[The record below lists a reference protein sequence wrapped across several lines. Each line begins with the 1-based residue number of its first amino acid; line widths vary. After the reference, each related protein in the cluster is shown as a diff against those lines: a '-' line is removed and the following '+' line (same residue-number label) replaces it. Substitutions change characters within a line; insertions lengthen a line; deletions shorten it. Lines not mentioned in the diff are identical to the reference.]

1 MLRTNRPSFLN
12 AKVKGSTVSS
22 VATNTLASTNAVDA
36 LNRMTKP
43 QSQWR
48 IVWRQ
53 LRRNR
58 AAMIGAV
65 LLAVEIFVALA
76 AAWVAPY
83 DPYKQQPR
91 SALQPPSREHW
102 FGTDDTG
109 RDLLSRVIYGTRI
122 SLRVGLISVGI
133 GGSIGITLGIAAGYR
148 GGFVDNAIMRGMDLL
163 LAFPGILLALAI
175 IAILGPSL
183 FNVMIA
189 VGVSAIPSYTR
200 VARGATLSLRDREF
214 VVSARAIGAR
224 DLRITLKYILP
235 NVLPPLIVL
244 ATLGIAGAILTAAGL
259 SFIGLGAVPPTP
271 EWGAIL
277 TLGRKYINQAW
288 WYTTFPGLAI
298 MVTVLGINMLGDA
311 LRDALDPRLRR

>member
-1 MLRTNRPSFLN
+1 
-12 AKVKGSTVSS
+12 VSTAANVLPAPTS
-22 VATNTLASTNAVDA
+22 LDG
-36 LNRMTKP
+36 LGRFTKP
-43 QSQWR
+43 QSQWA

-53 LRRNR
+53 LRHNR
-58 AAMIGAV
+58 AAMIGALLV
-65 LLAVEIFVALA
+65 LFEIALALA
-76 AAWVAPY
+76 APWIAPY
-83 DPYKQQPR
+83 DPLDQNPR
-91 SALQPPSREHW
+91 AALQPPSREHL

-109 RDLLSRVIYGTRI
+109 RDLFSRVIHGTRI

-133 GGSIGITLGIAAGYR
+133 GGGIGIALGIVAGYR
-148 GGFVDNAIMRGMDLL
+148 GGFVDNAVMRGMDLL

-175 IAILGPSL
+175 IAILGPGL

-189 VGVSAIPSYTR
+189 VGISAIPYYTR
-200 VARGATLSLRDREF
+200 VARGSTLALREREF
-214 VVSARAIGAR
+214 VIGARAIGCG
-224 DLRITLKYILP
+224 DGHITLRYILP

-259 SFIGLGAVPPTP
+259 SFIGLGAVPPAP

-298 MVTVLGINMLGDA
+298 VVTVLGINMLGDA

>member
-1 MLRTNRPSFLN
+1 M
-12 AKVKGSTVSS
+12 STAV
-22 VATNTLASTNAVDA
+22 NTLPAAAGHIGTMA
-36 LNRMTKP
+36 RP
-43 QSQWR
+43 QGQWR

-53 LRRNR
+53 LRRNK
-58 AAMIGAV
+58 AAMVGAA
-65 LLAVEIFVALA
+65 LLTFEILLALA
-76 AAWVAPY
+76 APVVAPY
-83 DPYKQQPR
+83 DPYKQNPR
-91 SALQPPSREHW
+91 APLQAPSRDHW
-102 FGTDDTG
+102 FGTDDSG

-133 GGSIGITLGIAAGYR
+133 GGGIGITLGILAGYR
-148 GGFVDNAIMRGMDLL
+148 GGFLDNVIMRAVDLL

-175 IAILGPSL
+175 ITILGPSL

-189 VGVSAIPSYTR
+189 VGISAIPSYTR
-200 VARGATLSLRDREF
+200 VARASTLAMKDREF

-224 DLRITLKYILP
+224 DTRITLLYILP

-298 MVTVLGINMLGDA
+298 MITVLGINMLGDA
-311 LRDALDPRLRR
+311 LRDALDPKLRR

>member
-1 MLRTNRPSFLN
+1 MAMTSE
-12 AKVKGSTVSS
+12 AAVS
-22 VATNTLASTNAVDA
+22 APIGDA
-36 LNRMTKP
+36 IRRLTRP
-43 QSQWR
+43 QSQWA

-53 LRRNR
+53 LRRNP
-58 AAMIGAV
+58 AAMIGATIIV
-65 LLAVEIFVALA
+65 LEILIALA
-76 AAWVAPY
+76 APVVAPY
-83 DPYKQQPR
+83 GPLKQNPR
-91 SALQPPSREHW
+91 LALEPPSREHL

-122 SLRVGLISVGI
+122 SLRVGLISVAIGGGI
-133 GGSIGITLGIAAGYR
+133 GVLLGIVAGFR
-148 GGFVDNAIMRGMDLL
+148 GGIVDSAVMRFMDLL

-175 IAILGPSL
+175 IAILGPGL

-189 VGVSAIPSYTR
+189 VGIGSIPSYTR
-200 VARGATLSLRDREF
+200 VARASALAMREREF
-214 VVSARAIGAR
+214 VVGARAVGCGDGRIM
-224 DLRITLKYILP
+224 LRYILP

-244 ATLGIAGAILTAAGL
+244 STLGIAGAILTAAGL

-298 MVTVLGINMLGDA
+298 IVTVLGINMLGDA
-311 LRDALDPRLRR
+311 LRDALDPKLRR

>member
-1 MLRTNRPSFLN
+1 MT
-12 AKVKGSTVSS
+12 TQ
-22 VATNTLASTNAVDA
+22 TLTIPTSIDGIS
-36 LNRMTKP
+36 RFSRP
-43 QSQWR
+43 QSQSA

-53 LRRNR
+53 LRQNR
-58 AAMIGAV
+58 AAMIGAALV
-65 LLAVEIFVALA
+65 IFEIILALGAPWI
-76 AAWVAPY
+76 APY
-83 DPYKQQPR
+83 DPLDQNPR
-91 SALQPPSREHW
+91 EALQAPSREHL

-109 RDLLSRVIYGTRI
+109 RDLLSRVIFGTQI

-133 GGSIGITLGIAAGYR
+133 GGGVGIVLGIIAGYR
-148 GGFVDNAIMRGMDLL
+148 GGWADNVIMRMMDLL

-175 IAILGPSL
+175 IAILGPGL

-189 VGVSAIPSYTR
+189 VGISAIPAYTR
-200 VARGATLSLRDREF
+200 LARGSALALREQEF
-214 VVSARAIGAR
+214 VVGARAIGCG
-224 DLRITLKYILP
+224 DGHITLRYILP

-259 SFIGLGAVPPTP
+259 SFIGLGAVPPAP

-298 MVTVLGINMLGDA
+298 AITVLGINMLGDA

>member
-1 MLRTNRPSFLN
+1 M
-12 AKVKGSTVSS
+12 GS
-22 VATNTLASTNAVDA
+22 AANTLTIGSSADDIGRLT
-36 LNRMTKP
+36 RP
-43 QSQWR
+43 QRQWA

-53 LRRNR
+53 LRLNR
-58 AAMIGAV
+58 AAMIGAALV
-65 LLAVEIFVALA
+65 LFEIVLALTAPWIT
-76 AAWVAPY
+76 PY
-83 DPYKQQPR
+83 DPFDQNPR
-91 SALQPPSREHW
+91 AALQAPSREHV

-109 RDLLSRVIYGTRI
+109 RDLFSRVIYGTQI

-133 GGSIGITLGIAAGYR
+133 GGGIGIVLGIVAGYR
-148 GGFVDNAIMRGMDLL
+148 GGVLDNAIMRVMDLL

-175 IAILGPSL
+175 IAILGPGL

-189 VGVSAIPSYTR
+189 VGISSIPYYTR
-200 VARGATLSLRDREF
+200 VARGSSLALRDREF
-214 VVSARAIGAR
+214 VLGARAIGCGDAH
-224 DLRITLKYILP
+224 ITRRYILP

-244 ATLGIAGAILTAAGL
+244 ATLGIASAILTAAGL
-259 SFIGLGAVPPTP
+259 SFIGLGAVPPAP

-298 MVTVLGINMLGDA
+298 VVTVLGINMLGDA

>member
-1 MLRTNRPSFLN
+1 M
-12 AKVKGSTVSS
+12 
-22 VATNTLASTNAVDA
+22 ATTGA
-36 LNRMTKP
+36 LGDGRQDRP
-43 QSQWR
+43 QSQWS

-58 AAMIGAV
+58 AAMIGAAIIAIEI
-65 LLAVEIFVALA
+65 LLALA
-76 AAWVAPY
+76 APLVAPY
-83 DPYKQQPR
+83 DPLKQNPR
-91 SALQPPSREHW
+91 AALQAPSSEHF

-109 RDLLSRVIYGTRI
+109 RDLFSRVIYGTRI
-122 SLRVGLISVGI
+122 SLRIGLISVAIGGGI
-133 GGSIGITLGIAAGYR
+133 GVLLGLVAGYR
-148 GGFVDNAIMRGMDLL
+148 GGFADATIMRFMDLL

-175 IAILGPSL
+175 IAILGPGL

-189 VGVSAIPSYTR
+189 VGIGGIPVYTR
-200 VARGATLSLRDREF
+200 VARASTLAMREREF
-214 VVSARAIGAR
+214 VVGARAAGCN
-224 DLRITLKYILP
+224 DLRIIARYILP

-288 WYTTFPGLAI
+288 WYTTFPGVAI
-298 MVTVLGINMLGDA
+298 IITVLGINMLGDA
-311 LRDALDPRLRR
+311 LRDALDPKLRR

>member
-1 MLRTNRPSFLN
+1 L
-12 AKVKGSTVSS
+12 GS
-22 VATNTLASTNAVDA
+22 AANTLTVGSPAGNISQFS
-36 LNRMTKP
+36 RP
-43 QSQWR
+43 QSQWA

-53 LRRNR
+53 LRLNR
-58 AAMIGAV
+58 AAMIGAALV
-65 LLAVEIFVALA
+65 LFEIVLALTAPWIT
-76 AAWVAPY
+76 PY
-83 DPYKQQPR
+83 DPFDQNPR
-91 SALQPPSREHW
+91 AALQAPSREHV

-109 RDLLSRVIYGTRI
+109 RDLFSRVIYGTQI

-133 GGSIGITLGIAAGYR
+133 GGGIGIVLGIVAGYR
-148 GGFVDNAIMRGMDLL
+148 GGVLDNAIMRVMDLL

-175 IAILGPSL
+175 IAILGPGL

-189 VGVSAIPSYTR
+189 VGISSIPYYTR
-200 VARGATLSLRDREF
+200 VARGSSLALRDREF
-214 VVSARAIGAR
+214 VLGARAIGCG
-224 DLRITLKYILP
+224 DTHITRRYILP

-244 ATLGIAGAILTAAGL
+244 ATLGIASAILTAAGL
-259 SFIGLGAVPPTP
+259 SFIGLGAVPPAP

-298 MVTVLGINMLGDA
+298 VVTVLGINMLGDA

>member
-1 MLRTNRPSFLN
+1 M
-12 AKVKGSTVSS
+12 GS
-22 VATNTLASTNAVDA
+22 AANTLTVGGAAGDIGRLT
-36 LNRMTKP
+36 RP
-43 QSQWR
+43 QSQWA

-53 LRRNR
+53 LRLNR
-58 AAMIGAV
+58 AAMIGATLV
-65 LLAVEIFVALA
+65 LFEIVLALTAPWIT
-76 AAWVAPY
+76 PY
-83 DPYKQQPR
+83 DPFDQDPR
-91 SALQPPSREHW
+91 AALEAPSREHI

-109 RDLLSRVIYGTRI
+109 RDLFSRVIYGTQI

-133 GGSIGITLGIAAGYR
+133 GGGIGIVLGIIAGYR
-148 GGFVDNAIMRGMDLL
+148 GGVLDNAIMRVMDLL

-175 IAILGPSL
+175 IAILGPGL

-189 VGVSAIPSYTR
+189 VGISSIPYYTR
-200 VARGATLSLRDREF
+200 VARGSSLALRDREF
-214 VVSARAIGAR
+214 VLGARAIGCGDAH
-224 DLRITLKYILP
+224 ITRRYILP

-244 ATLGIAGAILTAAGL
+244 ATLGIASAILTAAGL
-259 SFIGLGAVPPTP
+259 SFIGLGAVPPAP

-298 MVTVLGINMLGDA
+298 AITVLGINMLGDA

>member
-1 MLRTNRPSFLN
+1 
-12 AKVKGSTVSS
+12 VSS
-22 VATNTLASTNAVDA
+22 VSHA
-36 LNRMTKP
+36 LPLESAPGEIGRAAKP
-43 QSQWR
+43 QGQLA

-58 AAMIGAV
+58 AAMIGAFLIV
-65 LLAVEIFVALA
+65 CELAIALA
-76 AAWVAPY
+76 APIVAPY
-83 DPYKQQPR
+83 DPLDQNPR
-91 SALQPPSREHW
+91 AALQAPSREHL

-109 RDLLSRVIYGTRI
+109 RDLLSRVIYGARI

-133 GGSIGITLGIAAGYR
+133 GGGIGITLGIIAGFR
-148 GGFVDNAIMRGMDLL
+148 GGFVDMLIMRLMDLL
-163 LAFPGILLALAI
+163 LAFPGILLALGI
-175 IAILGPSL
+175 VAILGTGL
-183 FNVMIA
+183 VNVMIA

-200 VARGATLSLRDREF
+200 VARAATIALRDREF
-214 VVSARAIGAR
+214 VLSARATGCGDFRIA
-224 DLRITLKYILP
+224 LRYILP

-259 SFIGLGAVPPTP
+259 SFIGLGAVPPEP

-277 TLGRKYINQAW
+277 SLGRKYINQAW

-298 MVTVLGINMLGDA
+298 AVTVLGINMLGDA

>member
-1 MLRTNRPSFLN
+1 M
-12 AKVKGSTVSS
+12 VGSTPNPLA
-22 VATNTLASTNAVDA
+22 ATIDPDSLTGMS
-36 LNRMTKP
+36 KP
-43 QSQWR
+43 QTQWR

-58 AAMIGAV
+58 TAMIGATILVV
-65 LLAVEIFVALA
+65 LIFLALS
-76 AAWVAPY
+76 APWIVPF
-83 DPYKQQPR
+83 DPYKQNPR
-91 SALQPPSREHW
+91 AALQAPSTDHW

-109 RDLLSRVIYGTRI
+109 RDLLSRVIYGARI
-122 SLRVGLISVGI
+122 SLRVGLISVLI
-133 GGSIGITLGIAAGYR
+133 GGGVGISLGILAGYR
-148 GGFVDNAIMRGMDLL
+148 GGHLDNLIMRIMDLL

-175 IAILGPSL
+175 IAVLGPSL

-189 VGVSAIPSYTR
+189 VGISSIPFYTR
-200 VARGATLSLRDREF
+200 VARGSTLALKDREF
-214 VVSARAIGAR
+214 VISARAIGAR
-224 DLRITLKYILP
+224 DTRITLRYILP

-244 ATLGIAGAILTAAGL
+244 ATLGIASAILTAAGL

-298 MVTVLGINMLGDA
+298 MITVLGINMLGDA

>member
-1 MLRTNRPSFLN
+1 M
-12 AKVKGSTVSS
+12 STAANVIP
-22 VATNTLASTNAVDA
+22 TTPA
-36 LNRMTKP
+36 LDGLGRWTKP
-43 QSQWR
+43 QSQWA

-53 LRRNR
+53 LRHNR
-58 AAMIGAV
+58 AAVVGAVIVLIEIVLAIGAPW
-65 LLAVEIFVALA
+65 I
-76 AAWVAPY
+76 APY
-83 DPYKQQPR
+83 DPLDQNPR
-91 SALQPPSREHW
+91 AALQPPSREHL

-109 RDLLSRVIYGTRI
+109 RDLFSRVIHGARI

-133 GGSIGITLGIAAGYR
+133 GGGIGIALGILAGYR
-148 GGFVDNAIMRGMDLL
+148 GGFVDNAVMRGMDLL

-175 IAILGPSL
+175 IAILGPGL

-189 VGVSAIPSYTR
+189 VGISAIPYYTR
-200 VARGATLSLRDREF
+200 VARGSTLALREREF
-214 VVSARAIGAR
+214 VIGARAIGCG
-224 DLRITLKYILP
+224 DGHITWRYILP

-259 SFIGLGAVPPTP
+259 SFIGLGAVPPAP

-298 MVTVLGINMLGDA
+298 VITVLGINMLGDA

>member
-1 MLRTNRPSFLN
+1 M
-12 AKVKGSTVSS
+12 STAV
-22 VATNTLASTNAVDA
+22 NTLPATVGEIG
-36 LNRMTKP
+36 RMAKP
-43 QSQWR
+43 QGQWG

-53 LRRNR
+53 LRRNK
-58 AAMIGAV
+58 AAMIGAA
-65 LLAVEIFVALA
+65 LLTIEIFLALTA
-76 AAWVAPY
+76 PIVAPF
-83 DPYKQQPR
+83 DPYKQNPR
-91 SALQPPSREHW
+91 AALQAPSREHW
-102 FGTDDTG
+102 FGTDDSG

-133 GGSIGITLGIAAGYR
+133 GGGIGIALGILAGYR
-148 GGFVDNAIMRGMDLL
+148 GGLVDNVIMRAVDLL

-175 IAILGPSL
+175 ISILGPSL

-189 VGVSAIPSYTR
+189 VGISAIPSYTR
-200 VARGATLSLRDREF
+200 VARASTLVMKDREF

-224 DLRITLKYILP
+224 DTRITLRYILP

-244 ATLGIAGAILTAAGL
+244 GTLGIAGAILTAAGL

-288 WYTTFPGLAI
+288 WYTTFPGIAI
-298 MVTVLGINMLGDA
+298 MITVLGINMLGDA
-311 LRDALDPRLRR
+311 LRDALDPKLRR

>member
-1 MLRTNRPSFLN
+1 
-12 AKVKGSTVSS
+12 
-22 VATNTLASTNAVDA
+22 
-36 LNRMTKP
+36 MTKP

-58 AAMIGAV
+58 AAMIGAI

-76 AAWVAPY
+76 APWVAPY

-109 RDLLSRVIYGTRI
+109 RDLLSRVIYGARI

-133 GGSIGITLGIAAGYR
+133 GGSIGIALGIAAGYR

-200 VARGATLSLRDREF
+200 VARGATLALRDREF

-298 MVTVLGINMLGDA
+298 MITVLGINMLGDA
-311 LRDALDPRLRR
+311 LRDALDPKLRR